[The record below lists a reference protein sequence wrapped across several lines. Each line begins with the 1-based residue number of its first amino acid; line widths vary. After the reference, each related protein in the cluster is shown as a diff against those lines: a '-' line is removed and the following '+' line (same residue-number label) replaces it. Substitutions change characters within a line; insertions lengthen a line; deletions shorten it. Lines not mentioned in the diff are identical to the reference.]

1 MHPFQRLSA
10 WLLVCLGSVL
20 LLSGLISLVD
30 ALVHHQWGVAL
41 VTLALL
47 VVVAFG
53 TARGVRQLRRPP
65 R

>member
-20 LLSGLISLVD
+20 LLSGLFSLVD

-53 TARGVRQLRRPP
+53 TVRGVRQLRHRA

>member
-10 WLLVCLGSVL
+10 WLLVCLGSLL

-30 ALVHHQWGVAL
+30 ALVHHQWGVAV

-53 TARGVRQLRRPP
+53 TARGVRQLRHRD